1 MNKKILFVL
10 TLLVFVCAVAHASA
24 ADVSDDAIAANESD
38 VVSMEDDADVEEKA
52 SESSSEI
59 IANGTGDTPDETST
73 TVSTDTTPV
82 VEKKTAVI
90 KVSKV
95 KVAYKKGTKWNI
107 KVVDSKS
114 KPIAKTKLLLK
125 IYTGKK
131 YKTAKVWTNAKGIA
145 SYNTKSLKTGTH
157 KVIVSLAGNDYKF
170 KAVKSSIKV
179 VKQTPLKILVKRTTM
194 DEGALLTVLVMNK
207 KTKKLVNGVKL
218 KLKIYT
224 GKKYKTITIKTK
236 KFNGVKG
243 MAGYATND
251 LSVGKHIVKIIPANF
266 KYSGYK
272 KTSMVIKK
280 SAKKSAPWSIKL

>member
-1 MNKKILFVL
+1 M
-10 TLLVFVCAVAHASA
+10 
-24 ADVSDDAIAANESD
+24 
-38 VVSMEDDADVEEKA
+38 
-52 SESSSEI
+52 
-59 IANGTGDTPDETST
+59 
-73 TVSTDTTPV
+73 
-82 VEKKTAVI
+82 
-90 KVSKV
+90 
-95 KVAYKKGTKWNI
+95 
-107 KVVDSKS
+107 
-114 KPIAKTKLLLK
+114 
-125 IYTGKK
+125 
-131 YKTAKVWTNAKGIA
+131 
-145 SYNTKSLKTGTH
+145 KTGTH